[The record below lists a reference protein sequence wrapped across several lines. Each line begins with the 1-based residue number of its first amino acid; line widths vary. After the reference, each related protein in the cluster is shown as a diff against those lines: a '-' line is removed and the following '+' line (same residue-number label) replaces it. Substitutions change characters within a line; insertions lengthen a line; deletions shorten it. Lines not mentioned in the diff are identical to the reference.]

1 MPSIPLEA
9 KLWNHY
15 QVCIY
20 STQRTGCFGSNS
32 QWSTLFWN
40 PIRIGP
46 HCFEFHSQQVVC
58 VVNQQKQP
66 IYLKFAD
73 DISRLQLYTLTIR
86 KMLLLFS
93 LLSVVIQLDKFS
105 EINYALLKA
114 PEFTSTYVETQ
125 HKVICMLKTT

>member
-73 DISRLQLYTLTIR
+73 DMHKSLTIVYTHH
-86 KMLLLFS
+86 KENVVTFLSTFS
-93 LLSVVIQLDKFS
+93 CDS
-105 EINYALLKA
+105 AG
-114 PEFTSTYVETQ
+114 
-125 HKVICMLKTT
+125 